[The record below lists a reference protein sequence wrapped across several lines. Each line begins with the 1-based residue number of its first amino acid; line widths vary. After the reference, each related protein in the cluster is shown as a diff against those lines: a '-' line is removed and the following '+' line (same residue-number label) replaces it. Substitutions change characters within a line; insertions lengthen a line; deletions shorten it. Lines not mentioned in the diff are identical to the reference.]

1 MITFSIDKP
10 EARVTLRARKTMDG
24 NIMIYDHPEINIVIS
39 PSANKVFSVPK
50 SQYGD
55 HIYAVQSRLFDH
67 LSKKGVVDA
76 STVYGGNVFGSLE
89 ANLLIV
95 EENQKEDVNAVQV
108 AIYSVAKF
116 LQAEAPLYN
125 KYHEYEEEVEKQLV
139 DPPDDETT
147 ALGKIPHEPRQG
159 TVSMYPGSQ
168 AAYGLVG
175 YYYEE

>member
-10 EARVTLRARKTMDG
+10 DARVTMRARKTMDG

-39 PSANKVFSVPK
+39 PSSGKVFSLPK
-50 SQYGD
+50 TQYGD

-67 LSKKGVVDA
+67 LARKGVVDGA
-76 STVYGGNVFGSLE
+76 SVYGGNIFGSLE
-89 ANLLIV
+89 GKLLVV
-95 EENQKEDVNAVQV
+95 EENQKENVDAVQV

-116 LQAEAPLYN
+116 LQNEAPLYN
-125 KYHEYEEEVEKQLV
+125 KYREYEEDMEKDLV

-147 ALGKIPHEPRQG
+147 PLGKIPHEPRQG
-159 TVSMYPGSQ
+159 TVNTYPGSQ

-175 YYYEE
+175 YQYEE